1 MRRRRG
7 NKWLLA
13 LLCGGE
19 RARGWL
25 IFTTAYLPFSLSLP
39 RSLALGRKDAD
50 LRWAHTGAR
59 RDEHF
64 YSRASLKEGPQVV
77 WIWDGKIALSALLQ
91 ARERNFL
98 TSYYHNLGPT
108 FYPSPAVCDSLSG
121 FPK

>member
-25 IFTTAYLPFSLSLP
+25 IFTTAYLPFSLSLA

-50 LRWAHTGAR
+50 LRWADWRMAAQAG
-59 RDEHF
+59 RDEGGSEGGGF
-64 YSRASLKEGPQVV
+64 KEVGPLPAWAFKPRKCSV
-77 WIWDGKIALSALLQ
+77 SE
-91 ARERNFL
+91 REENI
-98 TSYYHNLGPT
+98 
-108 FYPSPAVCDSLSG
+108 
-121 FPK
+121 